1 MSDMKQAPLVAHLI
15 YRLDIGGLETLL
27 VDAINRMPAH
37 KYRHAVICLTDYTEF
52 AQRITRPGVELHA
65 LHKPPGLELGT
76 HKRLFKLLR
85 TMRPDVLHTYNLGSI
100 EYHATALLAG
110 VPVRVHAEHGRD
122 ASDPH
127 GVNRKHNLLRRLLV
141 PAIDRYVPVSR
152 DLERWLHGVVG
163 IPQAKVQLIDNGVD
177 TERFRP
183 ATEAS
188 NEPWNAPAGPA
199 CGLAEP
205 SCGLAEPSCGLAEPS
220 CGLAEPSC
228 GLAEPSCGLGPFV
241 IGTVGR
247 LQDVKDQACLIDA
260 FALLRAMLPEQRA
273 RLRLVLV
280 GDGPL
285 RERLAQRIAEAGLQ
299 DCAWLAG
306 ARSDVAPVM
315 RSFSLFALSSIA
327 EGTPVTMLEAMAS
340 GLPVVSTAVGGIPD
354 LVADGVSGALVP
366 PGDPQ
371 RLAEALAAYV
381 RDEERTRR
389 HGAAGRARIEQKY
402 SVAAMLSAYV
412 DLYDGL
418 RKTKTPF
425 QEAITPC
432 AE

>member
-1 MSDMKQAPLVAHLI
+1 MSDMKQAAPAVPLIAHLI

-37 KYRHAVICLTDYTEF
+37 KYRHVVICLTDYTEF
-52 AQRITRPGVELHA
+52 AQRITRPDVELYA

-85 TMRPDVLHTYNLGSI
+85 TLRPDVLHTYNLGTI

-141 PAIDRYVPVSR
+141 PVIDRYVPVSR
-152 DLERWLHGVVG
+152 DLERWLRGTVG
-163 IPQAKVQLIDNGVD
+163 IPQAKIELIDNGVD

-183 ATEAS
+183 GSAGEA
-188 NEPWNAPAGPA
+188 WNTPG
-199 CGLAEP
+199 
-205 SCGLAEPSCGLAEPS
+205 S
-220 CGLAEPSC
+220 
-228 GLAEPSCGLGPFV
+228 FV

-247 LQDVKDQACLIDA
+247 LQDVKDQATLIEA
-260 FALLRAMLPEQRA
+260 FARLRAMLPEQRE

-285 RERLAQRIAEAGLQ
+285 RGQLAQRIADAGLQ
-299 DCAWLAG
+299 DCALLAG
-306 ARSDVAPVM
+306 PRSDVAPPM

-354 LVADGVSGALVP
+354 LVQDGVSGTLVP

-371 RLAEALAAYV
+371 RLAEALATYV
-381 RDEERTRR
+381 LDAERTRQ
-389 HGAAGRARIEQKY
+389 HGAAGRVRIEQQY
-402 SVAAMLSAYV
+402 SVSAMLAHYL

-418 RKTKTPF
+418 RKTKTPYR
-425 QEAITPC
+425 EVITPC

>member
-1 MSDMKQAPLVAHLI
+1 MVDIMSNTEQPPLVVHLI

-37 KYRHAVICLTDYTEF
+37 KYRHAVVCLTDYTDF
-52 AQRITRPGVELHA
+52 AQRITRPDVALYA
-65 LHKPPGLELGT
+65 LHKPPGLGLGA
-76 HKRLFKLLR
+76 HLRLFKLLR
-85 TMRPDVLHTYNLGSI
+85 RLRPSVLHTYNLGMI

-122 ASDPH
+122 ASDPQ
-127 GVNRKHNLLRRLLV
+127 GVNRKHNALRRLLV
-141 PAIDRYVPVSR
+141 PVIDRYVPVSR
-152 DLERWLHGVVG
+152 DLERWLRGTVG
-163 IPQAKVQLIDNGVD
+163 IPPAKIELIDNGVD

-183 ATEAS
+183 GSAEEA
-188 NEPWNAPAGPA
+188 WNAPAA
-199 CGLAEP
+199 P
-205 SCGLAEPSCGLAEPS
+205 SNGMR
-220 CGLAEPSC
+220 
-228 GLAEPSCGLGPFV
+228 PFV
-241 IGTVGR
+241 IGSVGR
-247 LQDVKDQACLIDA
+247 LQDVKDQATLIDA
-260 FALLRAMLPEQRA
+260 FALLRKMLPEQRA

-285 RERLAQRIAEAGLQ
+285 RGQLAQRIEQAGLQ
-299 DCAWLAG
+299 DCAWLPG
-306 ARSDVAPVM
+306 ARSDVAPAM

-354 LVADGVSGALVP
+354 LVLDGTSGALVP

-381 RDEERTRR
+381 VDEERTRL

-402 SVAAMLSAYV
+402 SVDAMLAHYL

-418 RKTKTPF
+418 RKTKTPL

>member
-1 MSDMKQAPLVAHLI
+1 MPPGHDEGGTAMSDMKQAPPVPLVPLVAHLI

-37 KYRHAVICLTDYTEF
+37 RYRHAVICLTDYTEF
-52 AQRITRPGVELHA
+52 AQRITRPGVELVA

-85 TMRPDVLHTYNLGSI
+85 TMRPSVLHTYNLGTI

-152 DLERWLHGVVG
+152 DLQRWLQGVVG
-163 IPQAKVQLIDNGVD
+163 IPQAKVELIDNGVD

-183 ATEAS
+183 AAGEAS
-188 NEPWNAPAGPA
+188 NEPWNAPSA
-199 CGLAEP
+199 
-205 SCGLAEPSCGLAEPS
+205 
-220 CGLAEPSC
+220 
-228 GLAEPSCGLGPFV
+228 FV
-241 IGTVGR
+241 IGSVGR
-247 LQDVKDQACLIDA
+247 LQDVKDQATLIDA
-260 FALLRAMLPEQRA
+260 FALLRTMLPEQQH

-285 RERLAQRIAEAGLQ
+285 RAGLAQRIADAGLQ
-299 DCAWLAG
+299 DCAWLPG

-354 LVADGVSGALVP
+354 LVQDGASGALVP
-366 PGDPQ
+366 AGDPQ
-371 RLAEALAAYV
+371 RLAEALATYV
-381 RDEERTRR
+381 IDAERTRA
-389 HGAAGRARIEQKY
+389 HGAAGRARIEQQY
-402 SVAAMLSAYV
+402 SVSAMLAHYV
-412 DLYDGL
+412 ALYDGL

>member
-1 MSDMKQAPLVAHLI
+1 MPPARNEEAPAMSDMKQAVPAPLVAHLI

-37 KYRHAVICLTDYTEF
+37 RYRHAVICLTDYTEF
-52 AQRITRPGVELHA
+52 AQRITRPGVELVA

-85 TMRPDVLHTYNLGSI
+85 TMRPDVLHTYNFGTI

-127 GVNRKHNLLRRLLV
+127 GVNRKHNLLRRLLAPV
-141 PAIDRYVPVSR
+141 IDRYVPVSR
-152 DLERWLHGVVG
+152 DLERWLRGVVG
-163 IPQAKVQLIDNGVD
+163 IPQAKIELIDNGVD
-177 TERFRP
+177 TERFHP
-183 ATEAS
+183 AAAEPTGEA
-188 NEPWNAPAGPA
+188 WNAPDA
-199 CGLAEP
+199 
-205 SCGLAEPSCGLAEPS
+205 
-220 CGLAEPSC
+220 
-228 GLAEPSCGLGPFV
+228 FV
-241 IGTVGR
+241 IGSVGR
-247 LQDVKDQACLIDA
+247 LQDVKDQATLIDA
-260 FALLRAMLPEQRA
+260 FARLRTMLPAEQH

-285 RERLAQRIAEAGLQ
+285 RERLAQRIADAGLQ
-299 DCAWLAG
+299 DCAWLPG
-306 ARSDVAPVM
+306 ARGDVAPVM

-354 LVADGVSGALVP
+354 LVQDGASGTLVP

-371 RLAEALAAYV
+371 RLAEALASYV
-381 RDEERTRR
+381 LDAGRTRL
-389 HGAAGRARIEQKY
+389 HGVAGRARIEQQY
-402 SVAAMLSAYV
+402 SVSAMLAHYV

-418 RKTKTPF
+418 RKTKTPYR
-425 QEAITPC
+425 EVITPC

>member
-1 MSDMKQAPLVAHLI
+1 MSDMKQTPLAPLVVHLI

-37 KYRHAVICLTDYTEF
+37 QYRHAVICLTDYTEF
-52 AQRITRPGVELHA
+52 AQRITRPDVELYA

-76 HKRLFKLLR
+76 HKGLFKLLR
-85 TMRPDVLHTYNLGSI
+85 KMRPDVLHTYNLGTI

-127 GVNRKHNLLRRLLV
+127 GVNRKHNLLRRLLTPV
-141 PAIDRYVPVSR
+141 IDRYVPVSR
-152 DLERWLHGVVG
+152 DLERWLRGVVG
-163 IPQAKVQLIDNGVD
+163 IPQAKIELIDNGVD

-188 NEPWNAPAGPA
+188 LEPWNAPDA
-199 CGLAEP
+199 
-205 SCGLAEPSCGLAEPS
+205 
-220 CGLAEPSC
+220 
-228 GLAEPSCGLGPFV
+228 FV
-241 IGTVGR
+241 IGSVGR
-247 LQDVKDQACLIDA
+247 LQDVKDQATLIEA
-260 FALLRAMLPEQRA
+260 FALLRTMLPEQRA
-273 RLRLVLV
+273 RL
-280 GDGPL
+280 
-285 RERLAQRIAEAGLQ
+285 AQQIADAGLQ
-299 DCAWLAG
+299 DCAWLPG

-354 LVADGVSGALVP
+354 LVQEGASGTLVP

-371 RLAEALAAYV
+371 RLAEALASYV
-381 RDEERTRR
+381 LDAGRTRL
-389 HGAAGRARIEQKY
+389 HGAAGRARIEQQY
-402 SVAAMLSAYV
+402 SVSAMLAHYV

-418 RKTKTPF
+418 RKTKTPYR
-425 QEAITPC
+425 EVITPC

>member
-52 AQRITRPGVELHA
+52 AQRITRPGVELVA

-85 TMRPDVLHTYNLGSI
+85 QMRPEVLHTYNLGTI

-152 DLERWLHGVVG
+152 DLERWLRGVVG

-177 TERFRP
+177 TERFHP
-183 ATEAS
+183 ATGAAA
-188 NEPWNAPAGPA
+188 EPWNAPGV
-199 CGLAEP
+199 
-205 SCGLAEPSCGLAEPS
+205 
-220 CGLAEPSC
+220 
-228 GLAEPSCGLGPFV
+228 FV

-260 FALLRAMLPEQRA
+260 FVLLRAMLPEQRD

-285 RERLAQRIAEAGLQ
+285 RERLAQKIAGAGLQ
-299 DCAWLAG
+299 DCAWLPG
-306 ARSDVAPVM
+306 PRSDVDVVM

-354 LVADGVSGALVP
+354 LVADGASGALVP
-366 PGDPQ
+366 AGDPQ

-381 RDEERTRR
+381 LDAERTRR
-389 HGAAGRARIEQKY
+389 HGAAGRARIEQQY

-418 RKTKTPF
+418 RKSKTPF
-425 QEAITPC
+425 QEVITPC